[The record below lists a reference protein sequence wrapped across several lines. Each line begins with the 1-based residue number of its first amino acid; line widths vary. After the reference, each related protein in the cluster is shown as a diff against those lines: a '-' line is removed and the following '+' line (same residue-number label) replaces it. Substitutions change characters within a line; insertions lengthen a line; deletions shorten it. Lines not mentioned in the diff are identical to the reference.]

1 MNTTLP
7 PLWSTVTNEITI
19 QPLPCTDTKDHTL
32 QSLPSTDSK
41 VNTMQPLSSTDI
53 KDITIQPL
61 PSTDLKDTTIQPLNS
76 TDMKD
81 ITIQPTRKCKL
92 KPRNYA
98 DLLESDQEFTSGR
111 IRHKG
116 ARSSLQVNMGKRP
129 HKEFQVHIPKGDIK
143 NLSIKQK
150 WIKEAVNVAVKLEF
164 PKQLFN
170 DEFIVRCGNKKG
182 IFMKKYWKGDPS
194 HDFCIKCDK
203 QMFTVIN
210 FEKYGGRLA
219 AKSWKRTIRCSGI
232 TMEKIIQADIL
243 KTPINNKSKAIIKRS

>member
-111 IRHKG
+111 IRHK
-116 ARSSLQVNMGKRP
+116 
-129 HKEFQVHIPKGDIK
+129 
-143 NLSIKQK
+143 
-150 WIKEAVNVAVKLEF
+150 EAVNVAVKLEF

-243 KTPINNKSKAIIKRS
+243 KTPINNKSKCVNTFSMIQHKVINSTQTFPGSSGVKGWLWSLRFNLMDETI